1 MAFKDE
7 KIYNGMKELVKKSL
21 AILDRSG
28 FEFVEDFNIEV
39 DLKNIPPISFLQND
53 KIRTQIYSQIKEIE
67 KTKEFAYTC
76 DLVNKVQSDFKPK
89 KRDDIQSPGLGLDAP
104 PAEVETALRKQ
115 EFKWTD
121 LPYFLIAYCN
131 LRKDLEFDA
140 AIFNGLYKRFEE
152 RLYGKDYIM
161 ALCPLK
167 KFYLETDELVLDDG
181 FKIRRI
187 SQGELSIINK
197 WMNGNTLK
205 KRDDIQ
211 FTIEYIFD
219 ENEFR
224 NPEDDDEWT
233 YSAYQNATAFCEK
246 KFIEI
251 VALLRLFK
259 DGDFHNPLENFRV
272 PFWANAG
279 QGIHY
284 NLCDMY
290 ISGDKKYILERGETE
305 DFKKLYKKSLRFT
318 DDKRMFIALERFN
331 LAYEKK
337 RFEDNII
344 DYVIAFEALFGTKSN
359 RIQKEIALK
368 SGFLVGDLKEK
379 ITEIYKFMQDV
390 YSLRSRIVHGNEIGR
405 ISKKEYLFSWDNVPG
420 NDSERILRFLRD
432 DLGIGWVEDAE
443 ISKADGGKTISIIK
457 DKNSAKIMIS
467 AKKKK
472 AIIEISSGITYD
484 LKVNG
489 EYGKL
494 NIYKEDYYSDYRLKL
509 AIIEIFREIIS
520 SFFDEGRI
528 GGKKEIFAIIEE
540 ELKSD
545 EKTMPK
551 YKSGE
556 KIIKSILDRVE
567 RKRKLQGQP
576 EHESAGVLK

>member
-1 MAFKDE
+1 MTFKDE
-7 KIYNGMKELVKKSL
+7 KICSGMKELVKKSL
-21 AILDRSG
+21 DILDRSG
-28 FEFVEDFNIEV
+28 FGYIEDSNIEV
-39 DLKNIPPISFLQND
+39 DLKNIPPVSFLLND

-211 FTIEYIFD
+211 FTIEYTYD

-318 DDKRMFIALERFN
+318 NDRRMFIALERFN

-344 DYVIAFEALFGTKSN
+344 DYFIAFEALFGTMQN
-359 RIQKEIALK
+359 HIGMEIGLK
-368 SGFLVGDLKEK
+368 SGFLIADSKEK

-390 YSLRSRIVHGNEIGR
+390 YGLRSSIVHGDEN
-405 ISKKEYLFSWDNVPG
+405 KKINKRVYLFSWDNATG
-420 NDSERILRFLRD
+420 SDRKRILRFLRD
-432 DLGIGWVEDAE
+432 DLNIGWVEDVE
-443 ISKADGGKTISIIK
+443 IHKDDDSKTISIIK
-457 DKNSAKIMIS
+457 DKNSVKIMVS

-472 AIIEISSGITYD
+472 AIIETSNGITYD
-484 LKVNG
+484 LKVNE

-494 NIYKEDYYSDYRLKL
+494 NIYEEYYYSDYRLRL
-509 AIIEIFREIIS
+509 DIIKIFREIIS
-520 SFFDEGRI
+520 ACFDEKSRRD
-528 GGKKEIFAIIEE
+528 KEETFTIIEDK
-540 ELKSD
+540 LKSD
-545 EKTMPK
+545 ENKN
-551 YKSGE
+551 KSGE
-556 KIIKSILDRVE
+556 EIIESILD
-567 RKRKLQGQP
+567 KN
-576 EHESAGVLK
+576 